1 MNRLI
6 PVFIC
11 FTLLLAAN
19 CQDAASIIKK
29 IAERNRA
36 LEGYRVEGGIQLYRA
51 AGQGNMSTGTKFLIE
66 AADKTTK
73 LHIEYQNPSFSIVWI
88 TDGST
93 IWTYM
98 PHDKA
103 YTKVQASAIAD
114 TGDQGEDGSQNDNI
128 AMSVYSMAV
137 RRYAS
142 LDKNPSRSELAGE
155 EIIKTADGRVR
166 CWILQT
172 NVSGHMEKLWVDQQ
186 RYLVLRAESTFDQ
199 EGIATHMK
207 ISIKRFDVE
216 PPAPTAF
223 TFVPDKH
230 AKLVDELNV
239 PGSNPT
245 FVGKPAADFALKNL
259 DGEPVHLSE
268 LRGKIVVL
276 NFWATWCPPCRD
288 ELPTFNKLAEQFKD
302 KDVVFLGINDE
313 GAGTVKSFNKKN
325 NYTFVTLED
334 KNDKVHQAYRATAIP
349 SVFVIRKDGII
360 AKHLVGSRGED
371 EFIAALQTAGF
382 R

>member
-36 LEGYRVEGGIQLYRA
+36 LEGYRVEGGIELYRA

-73 LHIEYQNPSFSIVWI
+73 LHIEYQNPSFSIVLI

-268 LRGKIVVL
+268 FRGKIVVL
-276 NFWATWCPPCRD
+276 NFWRLGVRHAAMSCRPSISWQNSLKTRTSCSSESMTKAQERSKASTKKIITHSSRWKTRTTKSIKRIEPP
-288 ELPTFNKLAEQFKD
+288 QFRQ
-302 KDVVFLGINDE
+302 FL
-313 GAGTVKSFNKKN
+313 
-325 NYTFVTLED
+325 
-334 KNDKVHQAYRATAIP
+334 
-349 SVFVIRKDGII
+349 
-360 AKHLVGSRGED
+360 
-371 EFIAALQTAGF
+371 
-382 R
+382 

>member
-6 PVFIC
+6 PPFLC
-11 FTLLLAAN
+11 FALALAPN

-36 LEGYRVEGGIQLYRA
+36 LEGYRVEGGIDLYRA
-51 AGQGNMSTGTKFLIE
+51 AGQGNMSTGAKFLIE
-66 AADKTTK
+66 AAEKTTK
-73 LHIEYQNPSFSIVWI
+73 LHIEYQNPSFSIVLI

-114 TGDQGEDGSQNDNI
+114 TGDEGEDGSHNDNI
-128 AMSVYSMAV
+128 ALSVYSMAV

-142 LDKNPSRSELAGE
+142 LDKSPSRSELAGE
-155 EIIKTADGRVR
+155 EVIKTADGRVR

-172 NVSGHMEKLWVDQQ
+172 NVSGHTENLWVDQQ
-186 RYLVLRAESTFDQ
+186 RYLVLRAESTFEQ

-216 PPAPTAF
+216 PPALTAF
-223 TFVPDKH
+223 TFVPDKP
-230 AKLVDELNV
+230 AKLVDELNI

-245 FVGKPAADFALKNL
+245 FVGKFAADFGLKNL
-259 DGEPVHLSE
+259 DGEPVRLSDF
-268 LRGKIVVL
+268 RGKIVVL

-288 ELPTFNKLAEQFKD
+288 ELPTFNKLAKQFKD

-334 KNDKVHQAYRATAIP
+334 KNDKVIKRIEPPQ
-349 SVFVIRKDGII
+349 
-360 AKHLVGSRGED
+360 
-371 EFIAALQTAGF
+371 F
-382 R
+382 RQFL